1 MIQINKIAKFVQLN
15 QTSNMSKINIQ
26 SISIIPILLLST
38 MILSF
43 LSISNL
49 KAVAMLVEDPT
60 ANATAALTAS
70 RMLDSV
76 KKATEMIN
84 QYSQMLEK
92 AQKTI
97 DDINKVND
105 SISQVGNLI
114 ETSTMGLPNPIDIK
128 TQLEEMP
135 KRFQK
140 NVERIANAVVNYN
153 IRDHWQW
160 KKLQGICPHL
170 EIDSIAPD
178 ARTLSYNEIGKESEA
193 MKAFKALGDALN
205 SNIVTNA
212 LSVAGEFKG
221 RAMALEACLLFAKEQ
236 QKLIEHQFQEKLK
249 EAILKR
255 DEQAYQNIKR
265 DWINYEIQYRK
276 DTRFLK
282 SQQTDPLINR
292 SRQMLETLG
301 VMDKTYNDE
310 KNNIFY
316 CKPGKDQTGKEFCY
330 PMFYDTTRLNDK
342 FNKIQKELL
351 EKITNARNDK
361 KAQAQVYADMKQKT
375 DEMLLQYTK
384 DIANNLSFMNET
396 ISLIGNLVTRD
407 YRAKYGDDDELS
419 ESVKKEVDEI
429 TRNFESQTL
438 EYKGFKDYKAN
449 LDKYGFPIITF
460 SSKKEDND

>member
-1 MIQINKIAKFVQLN
+1 M
-15 QTSNMSKINIQ
+15 TSTLSFKVALIKLLIVSLF
-26 SISIIPILLLST
+26 SISI
-38 MILSF
+38 
-43 LSISNL
+43 L
-49 KAVAMLVEDPT
+49 KANPPLLVNDT
-60 ANATAALTAS
+60 QANATAAMTAS
-70 RMLDSV
+70 RMAEQIE
-76 KKATEMIN
+76 KATEMIN
-84 QYSQMLEK
+84 QYSEMLEK

-105 SISQVGNLI
+105 SIGQVGNLI
-114 ETSTMGLPNPIDIK
+114 ETSTMGIPNPIDIK

-140 NVERIANAVVNYN
+140 NVERIANAVANYN

-160 KKLQGICPHL
+160 KKLQGICPQL

-178 ARTLSYNEIGKESEA
+178 ARTLSYNKIGKESEA
-193 MKAFKALGDALN
+193 VKAFKALGDALN

-236 QKLIEHQFQEKLK
+236 QKVKEHEFQEKLK
-249 EAILKR
+249 ETILKR
-255 DEQAYQNIKR
+255 DEQAYQDIKR
-265 DWINYEIQYRK
+265 AWINYEIRYRK
-276 DTRFLK
+276 NTRFLK

-310 KNNIFY
+310 TKKIFY
-316 CKPGKDQTGKEFCY
+316 CKPGKDQAGKDFCY
-330 PMFYDTTRLNDK
+330 PMFYDTTRLNDE
-342 FNKIQKELL
+342 FNKLQKELL
-351 EKITNARNDK
+351 TKLQTAGSDK
-361 KAQAQVYADMKQKT
+361 KKQAQVYADVKQKT
-375 DEMLLQYTK
+375 DTMLLEYTK

-396 ISLIGNLVTRD
+396 ISLISNLVARD

-419 ESVKKEVDEI
+419 ESVKKKVDEI
-429 TRNFESQTL
+429 TRDFESQTL

-460 SSKKEDND
+460 RASDD